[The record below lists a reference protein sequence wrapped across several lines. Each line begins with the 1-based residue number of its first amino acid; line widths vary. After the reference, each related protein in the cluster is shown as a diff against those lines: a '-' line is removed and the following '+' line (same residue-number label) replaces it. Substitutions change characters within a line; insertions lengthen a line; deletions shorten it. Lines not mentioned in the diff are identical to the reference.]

1 MILPHKIQHIP
12 AQSSN
17 FQHIPDN
24 SNILETCNDPF
35 EGIETPCVIAK
46 AIPEALRR
54 VPQWVL
60 WKYELRDGRITK
72 VPYTVFGT
80 RASVN
85 DPDTWTDF
93 ETAWHMYTL
102 GGYSGLGFVLTEEA
116 GIVCVDLD
124 HARDGD
130 EWEPEALNIVR
141 ELNTYTEISPSG
153 EGLHVW
159 AFGSLPAGRR
169 RRKEIEMY
177 SDGRFITVTG
187 NHLAGT
193 PDDLME
199 RTAELANLH
208 RRIFGE
214 PAHTLKVGTPVELS
228 DDELIEKAM
237 NADDGGKFRRLW
249 NGDITGYESQ
259 SEADLALCSK
269 LAFWT
274 DGDAER
280 IERIFSRSALGQ
292 REKWRTREDYRR
304 RTIRVALQNLLDT
317 FKGNGHGNGHTTTTT
332 STSSANQPPDA
343 VEPEK
348 IYRHYHH
355 LTDLLR
361 NRYRWCPEWR
371 TWLRWTGRVWER
383 VPKEVVVTHAVEI
396 LRDYYMECVRNN
408 TAEAG
413 KWAKRLADVYGTRH
427 VADAVDLLSGHAD
440 FLTRADQ
447 WDADPDAL
455 NTPAGIV
462 DLRSGQV
469 RAHDPQA
476 LCTRITKGCPEPQ
489 ARGERWER
497 FLHEIFAGDAELI
510 AYVQKVCATAM
521 LGNNRE
527 QVLYILY
534 GTGANGKSV
543 FLNTLLWVLGDY
555 AGNIPRDALLVQ
567 SQAHDARRTA
577 YVSLVGVRFAVL
589 DELEDRSR
597 LSSTALKDLTSN
609 NPQAARALYENYRQ
623 IQLGCTPFVGT
634 NVKPEVTEHSLGT
647 WRRLRLIPFTVTI
660 PPERRDAELE
670 AKLRAEADGI
680 MQWLLEGLRAY
691 WREGLAEPPAV
702 AQATEQY
709 RAEEDALLEWLNER
723 TESHPRAITPAKE
736 LYQDYTEW
744 ATANGID
751 ENERLG
757 EQAFA
762 RQLTAHGFAAIKA
775 RIGGRQVKARRGIRL
790 LPKNTG
796 GDGDAVPNGTEL
808 HGFSKTPLR
817 ESDSAEVFQKPENSV
832 PFGTTCVSE
841 APQQCER
848 EDSHPPTCVST
859 TPLGIAVR
867 AIEVA
872 LAGGKRMSR
881 LDLYRATGL
890 SATVFK
896 EAFEH
901 MVTTGQLIADRGDYM
916 LQEVKHEHAEA

>member
-24 SNILETCNDPF
+24 SNILETSNDPF

-93 ETAWHMYTL
+93 ETAWHTYTR
-102 GGYSGLGFVLTEEA
+102 GEYSGLGFVLTEEA

-130 EWEPEALNIVR
+130 VWEPEALNIVR

-153 EGLHVW
+153 EGLHIW

-187 NHLAGT
+187 YHFAGT
-193 PDDLME
+193 PTDLQE
-199 RTAELANLH
+199 RTQQLGDLH

-214 PAHTLKVGTPVELS
+214 PAHTLKVGTPVVLS

-237 NADDGGKFRRLW
+237 NAENGAKFRALW
-249 NGDITGYESQ
+249 NGDTTGYPSQ
-259 SEADLALCSK
+259 SEADLAFCSL

-292 REKWRTREDYRR
+292 RDKWRTREDYRR
-304 RTIRVALQNLLDT
+304 RTIRVALQNLQDT
-317 FKGNGHGNGHTTTTT
+317 YKGNGHGNGHTTTTT
-332 STSSANQPPDA
+332 STSSTNRPPDA

-440 FLTRADQ
+440 FLTRAEQ

-476 LCTRITKGCPEPQ
+476 LCTRITKGCPDPQ
-489 ARGERWER
+489 ARAERWER
-497 FLHEIFAGDAELI
+497 FLREIFAEDNDLI

-567 SQAHDARRTA
+567 AQAHDARRTA

-670 AKLRAEADGI
+670 AKLRAEADSI

-736 LYQDYTEW
+736 LYQDYTRW
-744 ATANGID
+744 AEDNGIP
-751 ENERLG
+751 EAERLG
-757 EQAFA
+757 EKAFTM
-762 RQLTAHGFAAIKA
+762 QLTAHGFASGQA
-775 RIGGRQVKARRGIRL
+775 RIGGRKMKVRKGIRL
-790 LPKNTG
+790 RTHTTPPTQ
-796 GDGDAVPNGTEL
+796 AVVEPNGTEK

-832 PFGTTCVSE
+832 PLGSTCVSNPPQTCVSE
-841 APQQCER
+841 
-848 EDSHPPTCVST
+848 TST

>member
-93 ETAWHMYTL
+93 ETAWHTYTR
-102 GGYSGLGFVLTEEA
+102 GEYSGLGFVLTEEA

-130 EWEPEALNIVR
+130 VWEPEALNIVR

-153 EGLHVW
+153 EGLHIW

-187 NHLAGT
+187 YHFAGT
-193 PDDLME
+193 PTDLQE
-199 RTAELANLH
+199 RTQQLGDLH

-214 PAHTLKVGTPVELS
+214 PAHTLKVGTPVVLS

-237 NADDGGKFRRLW
+237 NAENGAKFRALW
-249 NGDITGYESQ
+249 NGDTTGYPSQ
-259 SEADLALCSK
+259 SEADLAFCSL

-332 STSSANQPPDA
+332 STSSTNRPPDA

-348 IYRHYHH
+348 TYRHYLH
-355 LTDLLR
+355 LAELLV
-361 NRYRWCPEWR
+361 NRYRWCAEWK
-371 TWLRWTGRVWER
+371 TWLRWTGQVWQR
-383 VPKEVVVTHAVEI
+383 VPEEVVVTHAVET
-396 LRDYYMECVRNN
+396 LRDFYTERIRS
-408 TAEAG
+408 TDTTEEAG
-413 KWAKRLADVYGTRH
+413 KWAKRIADLYGTRH
-427 VADAVDLLSGHAD
+427 VADAVDLLRGHAD

-489 ARGERWER
+489 ARAERWER
-497 FLHEIFAGDAELI
+497 FLHEIFAEDNDLI

-567 SQAHDARRTA
+567 SQAQDARRTA

-841 APQQCER
+841 APQQ
-848 EDSHPPTCVST
+848 SPTCVST